1 VVPNLVLRWR
11 LFDHKY
17 FLNAR
22 KTFEMQFSLKII
34 IVSGIMALQKGFF
47 DSQAVLKYSF

>member
-11 LFDHKY
+11 LFACKY